1 MNEQPYLEQA
11 QRQGLKE
18 PWSTVG
24 LQLSLKHPDPAHLSQ
39 VPNDLVEAYYRAR
52 TLSAAFRE
60 RVQTFAER
68 VGGVAGVRPD
78 GIKSLERSM
87 EKVYFSRRIPLDL
100 LAGKVVFERLDD
112 LYRAAEYLASP
123 SGLSIAAFRDRFV
136 WPQRSGYRD
145 VQFIV
150 ALGEEFKAELKL
162 VLRPFDELDAYEHR
176 VYEVL
181 RTLEGQLE
189 DELSEV
195 QLLVLETLGAASQT
209 MYQNVWAACL
219 KREGG

>member
-1 MNEQPYLEQA
+1 MNEHSYLEQA
-11 QRQGLKE
+11 QRQGLRE
-18 PWSTVG
+18 PWSTAS
-24 LQLSLKHPDPAHLSQ
+24 LQLSLKHPDPARLFQ
-39 VPNDLVEAYYRAR
+39 NPNDLVEAYYRAR

-60 RVQTFAER
+60 AVQTFARE
-68 VGGVAGVRPD
+68 VGGEAGVRPD
-78 GIKSLERSM
+78 GIKSLERSL
-87 EKVYFSRRIPLDL
+87 EKVYFSRAVPLDL
-100 LAGKVVFERLDD
+100 LAGKVIFESMGD
-112 LYRAAEYLASP
+112 LYAAAEQL
-123 SGLSIAAFRDRFV
+123 GQVGAFEVVAFKDRFV
-136 WPQRSGYRD
+136 QPQRSGYRD
-145 VQFIV
+145 LQFIV
-150 ALGEEFKAELKL
+150 SLVGGFRAELKL

-195 QLLVLETLGAASQT
+195 QLLVLETLGAARQT